1 VQQRYARLSARRNQH
16 EVGDQASDERRSSEG
31 ISVLRPRSA
40 PAQAR
45 VLDFLRPLVFAT
57 GHRALGGRRGGE
69 FGVDNVERHACIVAQ
84 PGAPRCSSGALLR
97 VDDLGPQLAGVGW
110 S

>member
-16 EVGDQASDERRSSEG
+16 EVGDQASDERRSSED
-31 ISVLRPRSA
+31 ISVLRP
-40 PAQAR
+40 QAR
-45 VLDFLRPLVFAT
+45 VLDFLRPLVFPT

-84 PGAPRCSSGALLR
+84 PGAPRCSSGGLLR
-97 VDDLGPQLAGVGW
+97 VDDLGPQLGGVGW